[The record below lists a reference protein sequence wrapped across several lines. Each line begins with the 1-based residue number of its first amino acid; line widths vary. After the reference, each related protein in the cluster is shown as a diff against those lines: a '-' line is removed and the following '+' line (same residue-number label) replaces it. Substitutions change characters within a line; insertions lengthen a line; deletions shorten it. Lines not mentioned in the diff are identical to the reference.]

1 MPVWQRSKPQRP
13 AVSLDSASESRS
25 SSSSSTCS
33 SHSSTRSSSP
43 VQSPSIA
50 SRSAGSASQLPPRA
64 KRSSSLSVFP
74 HMGGGVLMHTGML
87 RTVQQ
92 GGRMNHGAMSVNGF
106 ARTLSTGGF
115 ASSSLHADDGAH
127 TTVSRGSNSLMKMSI
142 GNTIG
147 ETMRILVIG
156 APQVGKSSLVNSYRA
171 AVTSNTK
178 WPAAPVGIC
187 GFCGTTTV
195 DPFPNHPT
203 EPTWLCIDT
212 PGKLY
217 DAKDQVLLER
227 LFAGMP
233 WKTRLAGKDA
243 LQLEQIERLP
253 IVNENK
259 AHQCIIVV
267 PATDLIEDNGW
278 MSVFQLKSRYSPAP
292 DAEGVVMYLRNLVCT
307 IRPFLY
313 DASPFVV
320 VTKMDLVGGAG
331 NSLSRNLI
339 SSLLTQCIPINR
351 LYFSASPDDHSTY
364 GTKCRLVVDRDT
376 RESLLRLHEDISMTF
391 RWRKSIEGSA

>member
-1 MPVWQRSKPQRP
+1 MPLWQRSRARNL
-13 AVSLDSASESRS
+13 AVSLDSSSESQSSSSQSPSRS
-25 SSSSSTCS
+25 SSPSQT
-33 SHSSTRSSSP
+33 
-43 VQSPSIA
+43 PSIA
-50 SRSAGSASQLPPRA
+50 SRSVECGDQLPPRA
-64 KRSSSLSVFP
+64 TRCSSLTAFP
-74 HMGGGVLMHTGML
+74 QLGVGVGTNVGLL
-87 RTVQQ
+87 RAVQQ
-92 GGRMNHGAMSVNGF
+92 DGNMARAVLPVNGF
-106 ARTLSTGGF
+106 ARTLSNGGF
-115 ASSSLHADDGAH
+115 TSPSLHGDDFAH
-127 TTVSRGSNSLMKMSI
+127 TTASRGSNSLRKMSVR
-142 GNTIG
+142 NTIR
-147 ETMRILVIG
+147 ETMHILILG

-217 DAKDQVLLER
+217 DAEDQLLLER
-227 LFAGMP
+227 LFTGMP

-243 LQLEQIERLP
+243 LRSEQIERLP
-253 IVNENK
+253 VVSDNK

-278 MSVFQLKSRYSPAP
+278 MSFFQLRPRYSPAP
-292 DAEGVVMYLRNLVCT
+292 DAEGVLMYLRDLVCT
-307 IRPFLY
+307 VRPFLY

-339 SSLLTQCIPINR
+339 SSLLSRCIPTNR

-364 GTKCRLVVDRDT
+364 ESKSRHNIDCDT